1 MDTQRP
7 EAAKPRDIIEL
18 LREEQSRRQRG
29 APKPRWLV
37 ELLEEASKPFSEE
50 KKARLDEAMRRA
62 HAHKSSASGCRVS
75 PRRRP
80 NPLFVRC
87 GMVQAESV
95 ALAQGMVGVGE
106 GSQAVEHIN
115 AAVMPVCP
123 GGANAVGANE
133 LDVRDRLVLLWA

>member
-50 KKARLDEAMRRA
+50 KQARLDEAMRRA
-62 HAHKSSASGCRVS
+62 QEFRERMPSLAPETTESIIRQMRDGAS
-75 PRRRP
+75 
-80 NPLFVRC
+80 
-87 GMVQAESV
+87 
-95 ALAQGMVGVGE
+95 
-106 GSQAVEHIN
+106 
-115 AAVMPVCP
+115 
-123 GGANAVGANE
+123 
-133 LDVRDRLVLLWA
+133 